1 MTRSFCPHKMDA
13 GIGGKSHE
21 QVSQSW
27 ASLQAYHEQA
37 GAQRAEDLLHKVPQ
51 NSTSLEQV
59 TLKSPVYRQ
68 LMKSSLARRSSR
80 FSGFSNGKWQNSRGH
95 ANAWAGQQPGIPLV
109 NASAYS
115 RSSQCSPPCQP
126 ASHTELCNQCTLFPP
141 RTSQPL
147 TWRADRPRPLPLS
160 IPTPASGSN
169 TSTDLT
175 DDIPDPRCSYGLFH
189 THHSFAN
196 EKLFDPALP
205 ANRFRTSFWLALVDG
220 TVPKQEGLSLS

>member
-1 MTRSFCPHKMDA
+1 MA
-13 GIGGKSHE
+13 NGKI
-21 QVSQSW
+21 
-27 ASLQAYHEQA
+27 
-37 GAQRAEDLLHKVPQ
+37 
-51 NSTSLEQV
+51 LEV
-59 TLKSPVYRQ
+59 TQMHGLVN
-68 LMKSSLARRSSR
+68 SLASHLSTPALTVDR
-80 FSGFSNGKWQNSRGH
+80 
-95 ANAWAGQQPGIPLV
+95 
-109 NASAYS
+109 
-115 RSSQCSPPCQP
+115 SQCSPPCQP
-126 ASHTELCNQCTLFPP
+126 ASHTELYNQCTLFPP

-175 DDIPDPRCSYGLFH
+175 DAIPDPRCSYGLFH